1 MPAVEQSSVEQVVE
15 SDYETYLKQR
25 SLNAALS
32 KVVVYSGAWFALG
45 TIAVGVAVFTRPDPA
60 VVGMDSAGREHPLL
74 VSKMVTK
81 APGAKQ

>member
-1 MPAVEQSSVEQVVE
+1 MPAVVQSSVEQVIE

-32 KVVVYSGAWFALG
+32 KVVVYSGAWFVLG
-45 TIAVGVAVFTRPDPA
+45 AVAVGAAVFSRPDPA
-60 VVGMDSAGREHPLL
+60 VVGVDSAGREYPLL
-74 VSKMVTK
+74 VSKMVAK

>member
-1 MPAVEQSSVEQVVE
+1 VPAVVQSSVEQVVE

-32 KVVVYSGAWFALG
+32 KVVVYSGAWFVLG
-45 TIAVGVAVFTRPDPA
+45 AVAVGAAVFSRPDPA
-60 VVGMDSAGREHPLL
+60 VVGVDSAGREYPLL
-74 VSKMVTK
+74 VSKMVAK

>member
-1 MPAVEQSSVEQVVE
+1 MPAVVQSSVEQVVE

-32 KVVVYSGAWFALG
+32 KVVVYSGAWFVLG
-45 TIAVGVAVFTRPDPA
+45 AVAVGAAVFSCPDPA
-60 VVGMDSAGREHPLL
+60 VVGVDSAGREYPLL
-74 VSKMVTK
+74 VSKMVAK

>member
-32 KVVVYSGAWFALG
+32 KVVVYSGVWFVLG
-45 TIAVGVAVFTRPDPA
+45 AIAVGAAVFSRPDPA
-60 VVGMDSAGREHPLL
+60 AVGMDSTGREYPLL
-74 VSKMVTK
+74 VSKTVTN